1 MTIPREMT
9 AGDSVSFDVRIAD
22 YPAPDWQL
30 FYTLFNATEVITLT
44 SAADDEDH
52 AFTVAASVTANWTPG
67 RYDWTAYATGP
78 DDARVTLTTGS
89 AIIRVNPA
97 ALTATDGRSHARRML
112 EALEATLEGTATAE
126 QLDTLRAKHGDRDW
140 QRDTAKLI
148 ELRDL
153 YRREVRAEDQAEAMA
168 RGDQV
173 STSLKVRFR

>member
-9 AGDSVSFDVRIAD
+9 AGDSVSFDVRLAD

-44 SAADDEDH
+44 SAAEHAAH
-52 AFTVAASVTANWTPG
+52 AFTLTAAVTAAWTPG
-67 RYDWTAYATGP
+67 RYDWTAYTTGP
-78 DDARVTLTTGS
+78 DDARLTLETGS
-89 AIIRVNPA
+89 VIIRANPA

-112 EALEATLEGTATAE
+112 DAIEAALEGTATSQ
-126 QLDTLRAKHGDRDW
+126 QLDTLRARHGDRDW

-148 ELRDL
+148 ELRDT
-153 YRREVRAEDQAEAMA
+153 YRREVRMEDQAEAM
-168 RGDQV
+168 RKGEPV